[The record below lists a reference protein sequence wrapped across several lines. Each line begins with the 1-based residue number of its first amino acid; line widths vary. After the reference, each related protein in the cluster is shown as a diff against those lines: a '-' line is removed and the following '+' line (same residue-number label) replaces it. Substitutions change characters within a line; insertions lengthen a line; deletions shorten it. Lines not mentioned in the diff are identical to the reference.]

1 LSKNQDA
8 RNCVSTKIKEFC
20 LRLLARREHSQ
31 KELLNKLLV
40 KGFGRDDILAVIEE
54 LALQGWQSDSRYA
67 ESYARHRIHKG
78 YGPIAVA
85 YELRQN
91 GVDAVNLE
99 DIVQKTAGSWMDL
112 LEQVYTKKY
121 GHDLLMD
128 RNEWAKRSRFLMQRG
143 FSGTMISAL
152 FDHLNIKLQ
161 GALQVPFQNHLYHEK
176 ND

>member
-1 LSKNQDA
+1 MSENQDA
-8 RNCVSTKIKEFC
+8 TNCVSTEIKESC

-40 KGFGRDDILAVIEE
+40 KGLAKDEILAVIEE

-67 ESYARHRIHKG
+67 ESYARHRIQKG
-78 YGPIAVA
+78 YGPLFIA
-85 YELRQN
+85 YELRKN

-99 DIVQKTAGSWMDL
+99 DIVQKSAGSWMDL

-121 GHDLLMD
+121 GHDSLLD

-152 FDHLNIKLQ
+152 FDHLNIKL
-161 GALQVPFQNHLYHEK
+161 
-176 ND
+176 